1 MPFPAALRAL
11 NHRDFRL
18 FWTGQSISSVGSWM
32 QSVGLSWLVLEL
44 TNSPFRLGVVSALQ
58 FAPVLL
64 FSAVAGVVVDRT
76 PKRRLILGTQIALML
91 PAFALAGL
99 AWTGWVRYWHVATL
113 AGVIGLVNALDMP
126 SRQSFLVE
134 MVGREDLL
142 NGIALNSATFNSAR
156 VIGPAL
162 GGLLIARYG
171 TAVAF
176 LLNALSFLAV
186 VMTLTAVRVG
196 SEAKPRRGTTIRE
209 ELRDGVRYATRT
221 PLVALILGLVFAVST
236 FAMNHGVLV
245 PLFAREV
252 LHEGV
257 HVFGLLMASLGAG
270 AVIGAV
276 ALATLGGGRPPLAAV
291 VVPGMGVALG
301 IHQSRVRAALRPG
314 GGRPVPRRDHADRL
328 PERLQHD
335 RSGHGAG
342 RAPRAGHGRLH
353 DGLRRCDAPRSL
365 AHRLDRRGGRGA
377 RRLPGRRGARSPRR
391 PAPARPL
398 APREARL
405 RMSHDGGVV
414 GSAPHTG
421 EGSRQAGDR
430 GQDHRGGERRPGP
443 TTIAVGAQAL
453 STE

>member
-18 FWTGQSISSVGSWM
+18 FWAGQSISSVGSWM

-64 FSAVAGVVVDRT
+64 FSAIAGVVVDRT
-76 PKRRLILGTQIALML
+76 PKRRLILGTQMALML
-91 PAFALAGL
+91 PAFALAAL

-171 TAVAF
+171 TSVAF

-186 VMTLTAVRVG
+186 LLTLTFVRVG

-209 ELRDGVRYATRT
+209 EFLDGVRYATRT

-236 FAMNHGVLV
+236 FTMNHGVLV
-245 PLFAREV
+245 PLFARQV

-270 AVIGAV
+270 AVVGAV
-276 ALATLGGGRPPLAAV
+276 ALAMLGGGRPPLAAV
-291 VVPGMGVALG
+291 VIPGMGVALG
-301 IHQSRVRAALRPG
+301 IISLAFVRHFALAAVVLFLVGAMQIVFQNGCNTIVQVTVPDELRGRVMGVYMMVFAGATPLGASLIGSIAEGAGVPAACLVG
-314 GGRPVPRRDHADRL
+314 GGIGLLGALFQLARWRRAKHVYA
-328 PERLQHD
+328 
-335 RSGHGAG
+335 
-342 RAPRAGHGRLH
+342 
-353 DGLRRCDAPRSL
+353 
-365 AHRLDRRGGRGA
+365 
-377 RRLPGRRGARSPRR
+377 
-391 PAPARPL
+391 
-398 APREARL
+398 
-405 RMSHDGGVV
+405 
-414 GSAPHTG
+414 
-421 EGSRQAGDR
+421 
-430 GQDHRGGERRPGP
+430 
-443 TTIAVGAQAL
+443 
-453 STE
+453 

>member
-1 MPFPAALRAL
+1 MQFPAALRAL

-18 FWTGQSISSVGSWM
+18 FWIGQSISSIGSWM

-44 TNSPFRLGVVSALQ
+44 TNSPFRLGLVSALQ

-76 PKRRLILGTQIALML
+76 PKRRLVLATQMALML
-91 PAFALAGL
+91 PAFALAAL
-99 AWTGWVRYWHVATL
+99 TWTGSVRYWHVATL

-156 VIGPAL
+156 VVGPAL

-186 VMTLTAVRVG
+186 VLNLAAVRAG

-209 ELRDGVRYATRT
+209 EFLDGVRYATRT
-221 PLVALILGLVFAVST
+221 PMVALILGLVFSVST

-257 HVFGLLMASLGAG
+257 HVFGLLMASLGVG
-270 AVIGAV
+270 AVVGAV
-276 ALATLGGGRPPLAAV
+276 GLALLGGGRPPLVAV
-291 VVPGMGVALG
+291 VAPGLGVALG
-301 IHQSRVRAALRPG
+301 IIALALVRHFALAAVVLFLVGVMQIVFQNGCNTIVQVTVPDELRGRVMGVYMMVFAGATPVGASLIGTIAEG
-314 GGRPVPRRDHADRL
+314 GGVPTACLVGGGLALVGVLLQLARWRRAKDVYA
-328 PERLQHD
+328 
-335 RSGHGAG
+335 
-342 RAPRAGHGRLH
+342 
-353 DGLRRCDAPRSL
+353 
-365 AHRLDRRGGRGA
+365 
-377 RRLPGRRGARSPRR
+377 
-391 PAPARPL
+391 
-398 APREARL
+398 
-405 RMSHDGGVV
+405 
-414 GSAPHTG
+414 
-421 EGSRQAGDR
+421 
-430 GQDHRGGERRPGP
+430 
-443 TTIAVGAQAL
+443 
-453 STE
+453 

>member
-1 MPFPAALRAL
+1 MQFPTALRAL

-18 FWTGQSISSVGSWM
+18 FWIGQSISSVGSWM

-76 PKRRLILGTQIALML
+76 PKRRLVLTTQMALML
-91 PAFALAGL
+91 PAFALAAL
-99 AWTGWVRYWHVATL
+99 TWTGSVRYWHVATL

-156 VIGPAL
+156 IVGPAL

-186 VMTLTAVRVG
+186 VFNLAAIRAG
-196 SEAKPRRGTTIRE
+196 SEAMPRRGTTIRE
-209 ELRDGVRYATRT
+209 EFLDGVRYATRT
-221 PLVALILGLVFAVST
+221 PMVALILGLVFSVST

-257 HVFGLLMASLGAG
+257 HVFGLLMAALGVG
-270 AVIGAV
+270 AVTGAI
-276 ALATLGGGRPPLAAV
+276 ALALLGGGRPPLVAV
-291 VVPGMGVALG
+291 VVPGLGVALG
-301 IHQSRVRAALRPG
+301 IITLAFVRNFALAAVVLFLVGVMQIVFQNGCNTIVQVTVPDELRGRVMGVYMMVFAGATPVGASLIGTIAEG
-314 GGRPVPRRDHADRL
+314 GGVPAACL
-328 PERLQHD
+328 V
-335 RSGHGAG
+335 GG
-342 RAPRAGHGRLH
+342 
-353 DGLRRCDAPRSL
+353 GLAL
-365 AHRLDRRGGRGA
+365 
-377 RRLPGRRGARSPRR
+377 
-391 PAPARPL
+391 
-398 APREARL
+398 
-405 RMSHDGGVV
+405 GGVLLQL
-414 GSAPHTG
+414 A
-421 EGSRQAGDR
+421 RW
-430 GQDHRGGERRPGP
+430 RR
-443 TTIAVGAQAL
+443 AKHVYA
-453 STE
+453 